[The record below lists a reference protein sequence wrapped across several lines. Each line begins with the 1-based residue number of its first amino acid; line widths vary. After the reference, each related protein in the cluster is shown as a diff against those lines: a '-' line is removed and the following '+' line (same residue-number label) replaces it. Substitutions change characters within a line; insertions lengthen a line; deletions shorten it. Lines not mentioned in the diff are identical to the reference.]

1 MAQVDI
7 GQETYGSFSSVD
19 AADVYL
25 AGDVM
30 RSTGW
35 ALRDANAK
43 GRGLVSATRLLLG
56 LPWVPPAPTVDAGD
70 LPSVVV
76 DITAELAADLL
87 AKPTLL
93 ADASGNTNV
102 KSAKAGSA
110 SVEFFRPVDN
120 GPAIPRSMWDRLRAA
135 GLVSA
140 GAAGGNAGAIVTGLN
155 CGRRPY
161 QGRPAWDYPVAAADH
176 D

>member
-7 GQETYGSFSSVD
+7 GTETYDSFASVD
-19 AADVYL
+19 EADVYL

-35 ALRDANAK
+35 ALRNPDAK

-56 LPWVPPAPTVDAGD
+56 LPWVAPAPTVDDDD
-70 LPSVVV
+70 LPPVIAE
-76 DITAELAADLL
+76 ITAELAADLL

-93 ADASGNTNV
+93 ADATGNTNV

-110 SVEFFRPVDN
+110 AVEFFRPVDN
-120 GPAIPRSMWDRLRAA
+120 GPAIPRSMWDRLRSA
-135 GLVSA
+135 GLVSTT
-140 GAAGGNAGAIVTGLN
+140 GTGGNAGAIVTGLN
-155 CGRRPY
+155 GRRRPY
-161 QGRPAWDYPVAAADH
+161 CGRPAWDYPVAATDY